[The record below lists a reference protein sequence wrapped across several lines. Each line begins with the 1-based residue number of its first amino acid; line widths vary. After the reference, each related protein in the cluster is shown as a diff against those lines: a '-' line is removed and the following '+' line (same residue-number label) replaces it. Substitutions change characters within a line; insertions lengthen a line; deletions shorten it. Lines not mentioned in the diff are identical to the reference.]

1 MNKIIVDMSEWNDIH
16 DCELIFKMPNGLTIE
31 FPRVYI
37 DELNH
42 TTLHDIDCID
52 CARDKDKYGNIV
64 GVYYNKSIKDIH
76 GKFSFIPLTDDDG
89 VQYREIREVKA

>member
-1 MNKIIVDMSEWNDIH
+1 MNKITVDMSEWNDIH
-16 DCELIFKMPNGLTIE
+16 ECELIFKMPNGLTIE

-42 TTLHDIDCID
+42 TTLHNKN
-52 CARDKDKYGNIV
+52 CARDKYGTIV
-64 GVYYNKSIKDIH
+64 GIYNNESIKDIR
-76 GKFSFIPLTDDDG
+76 GEFSFIPFTDDDG